1 MLPAEREEKIIAF
14 LLEHKQATIH
24 TLSKQFNVHE
34 ATIRRDLNKLEQF
47 DQIKRTHGGV
57 VLNKGEVWDEL
68 SFADRQ
74 TSNYEE
80 KVAIATRAAEFVQDN
95 DTIIIDSGST
105 GLQLALALQNKR
117 NLTLITNDIFIAST
131 LKSTNHQ
138 VIVTGGALHKDNYVL
153 DGQLANNALKSFNPL
168 KLFLSTPA
176 IDAVKGV
183 THFSESLAYTKAQM
197 VEQAQEVYVL
207 VDSSKLDKVSL
218 YNVCVPNNID
228 MLITDTSNSN
238 ANWNSYRNHFKHLT
252 RVEVAHNNN

>member
-14 LLEHKQATIH
+14 LLQHKHATIH

-74 TSNYEE
+74 TSNYQE
-80 KVAIATRAAEFVQDN
+80 KVAIATKAAEFVRDN

-105 GLQLALALQNKR
+105 GLQLALALQHKR
-117 NLTLITNDIFIAST
+117 NLTLITNDIYIAST

-138 VIVTGGALHKDNYVL
+138 VIVTGGVLHKDNYVL

-183 THFSESLAYTKAQM
+183 THFSETLAYTKAQM
-197 VEQAQEVYVL
+197 VEQAQEIYIL
-207 VDSSKLDKVSL
+207 ADSSKLDKVSL
-218 YNVCVPNNID
+218 YNVCAPNNID
-228 MLITDTSNSN
+228 MLITDNSNSN
-238 ANWNSYRNHFKHLT
+238 VNWNSYRNYFKHLT
-252 RVEVAHNNN
+252 RVHVSHNNN

>member
-14 LLEHKQATIH
+14 LLKHQQATIH
-24 TLSKQFNVHE
+24 TLSKRFKVHE

-57 VLNKGEVWDEL
+57 VLNKAEVWDEL

-74 TSNYEE
+74 TSNYAE
-80 KVAIATRAAEFVQDN
+80 KVAIANKAAEFVQDN

-105 GLQLALALQNKR
+105 GLQLALAVKHKH
-117 NLTLITNDIFIAST
+117 NLTLITNDIYIAST

-153 DGQLANNALKSFNPL
+153 DGQLANTALKSFNPL

-176 IDAVKGV
+176 IDANKGV
-183 THFSESLAYTKAQM
+183 THFSETLAFTKAQM
-197 VEQAQEVYVL
+197 VEQAREIYVL
-207 VDSSKLDKVSL
+207 ADSSKLDKVSL
-218 YNVCVPNNID
+218 YNVCSSEKID
-228 MLITDTSNSN
+228 LLITDTSNN
-238 ANWNSYRNHFKHLT
+238 NINWGLYREHFKHLIH
-252 RVEVAHNNN
+252 VEVNN

>member
-14 LLEHKQATIH
+14 LLQHKQATIH

-34 ATIRRDLNKLEQF
+34 VTIRRDLNKLEQF

-74 TSNYEE
+74 TSNYQE
-80 KVAIATRAAEFVQDN
+80 KVAIATKAAEFVRDN

-105 GLQLALALQNKR
+105 GLQLALALQHKR
-117 NLTLITNDIFIAST
+117 NLTLITNDIYIAST

-153 DGQLANNALKSFNPL
+153 DGQLANTSLKSFNPL

-183 THFSESLAYTKAQM
+183 THFSESLALTKAQM
-197 VEQAQEVYVL
+197 VEQAQEIYVL
-207 VDSSKLDKVSL
+207 ADSSKLDKVSL
-218 YNVCVPNNID
+218 YNVCLPENID
-228 MLITDTSNSN
+228 MLITDSSN
-238 ANWNSYRNHFKHLT
+238 NSVNRLGYHEHYKQITQVTIPHD
-252 RVEVAHNNN
+252 